1 MSLALHLMRPA
12 REGDTVEAP
21 LPPLPPRFLLL
32 LQRVAAAAAIGAQ
45 ASSTAVEAEIA
56 SHAYTSPETR
66 KRAASGVKEGGKEGG
81 KRGVGGTTAGGAKR
95 EGGRE
100 RGRGE
105 GVKFND
111 FDFSCVATPIDTR

>member
-1 MSLALHLMRPA
+1 
-12 REGDTVEAP
+12 
-21 LPPLPPRFLLL
+21 
-32 LQRVAAAAAIGAQ
+32 
-45 ASSTAVEAEIA
+45 VEAEIA

-66 KRAASGVKEGGKEGG
+66 KRAASGEKEGGKEGG
-81 KRGVGGTTAGGAKR
+81 KRGVGGTRAGGGAKR

-100 RGRGE
+100 RGRGG